1 MGLCHVTL
9 HPRLAAASK
18 PLVLTQQD
26 DRASANA
33 VNRRAGGW
41 REYLDCAVRFV
52 ESHAVGAEMTFKDNL
67 VDRRAKTNSGAIEVL
82 VDRIRQRDGN
92 GIFGPDGVGKVA
104 ATRRQAHRRYRYR
117 GRVRSWCYY
126 VYNGVV
132 VGSSP

>member
-1 MGLCHVTL
+1 MNAFIALLKALLQSTRMRPL
-9 HPRLAAASK
+9 PRDTTPAHFLSAAAAASK
-18 PLVLTQQD
+18 PRVITQQD

-52 ESHAVGAEMTFKDNL
+52 ESHAVGAEMTLKDNL
-67 VDRRAKTNSGAIEVL
+67 VDRRAKTNSGAVEVL

-104 ATRRQAHRRYRYR
+104 ATRRQAH
-117 GRVRSWCYY
+117 
-126 VYNGVV
+126 
-132 VGSSP
+132 